1 MKSKFGYLKKEDR
14 KTILLLCDDIRM
26 HSGIAT
32 MAREIVIGTAQHF
45 NWVQLGAAIK
55 HPDAGKSLDLSQ
67 DIAKQS
73 EVEDASV
80 ILYPSSGYGDQN
92 TIRRLTATHKP
103 DAIFIFTDP
112 RYWGWLFDMERE
124 IRSKIPIV
132 YLNIWD
138 DYPSPLYNKDFYN
151 SCDLLMGISKQT
163 VNINKLVLDEKAK
176 DKVIKYVPH
185 GINSKQFYKI
195 KEDDKLIT
203 DYENFKKTVFKGKT
217 DIEFVVFFNSRNIRR
232 KSPSDLIAGYRVFCD
247 KIGKEAAKKCALV
260 MHTAPVDQ
268 NGTDLN
274 KVKEA
279 LCDPEYVN
287 VFFSTQK
294 LPTSQLNWFYNLA
307 DVTVLPSSNEGWG
320 LSLTE
325 SMMSETMIIANTT
338 GGMQDQMRFVDEKDQ
353 WIDFDADFPSNH
365 RGTYKEHG
373 EWAIPVYPSNI
384 SLVGSVPTPYIFD
397 DRCSFD
403 DIALA
408 IETVYGIPKEER
420 DARGKAGR
428 AWAKSDESRMSA
440 TMMCQNVI
448 ESIEETFV
456 KFKPRPRFELIKVED
471 KKPNIIKHKLVY

>member
-1 MKSKFGYLKKEDR
+1 MKSSEKRLTTVRIEDKLFQEFKNKMKSKFGYLKKEDR

-217 DIEFVVFFNSRNIRR
+217 GIEFVVFFNSRNIRR

-247 KIGKEAAKKCALV
+247 KQLR
-260 MHTAPVDQ
+260 
-268 NGTDLN
+268 
-274 KVKEA
+274 
-279 LCDPEYVN
+279 N
-287 VFFSTQK
+287 V
-294 LPTSQLNWFYNLA
+294 L
-307 DVTVLPSSNEGWG
+307 
-320 LSLTE
+320 
-325 SMMSETMIIANTT
+325 
-338 GGMQDQMRFVDEKDQ
+338 
-353 WIDFDADFPSNH
+353 
-365 RGTYKEHG
+365 
-373 EWAIPVYPSNI
+373 
-384 SLVGSVPTPYIFD
+384 
-397 DRCSFD
+397 
-403 DIALA
+403 
-408 IETVYGIPKEER
+408 
-420 DARGKAGR
+420 
-428 AWAKSDESRMSA
+428 
-440 TMMCQNVI
+440 
-448 ESIEETFV
+448 
-456 KFKPRPRFELIKVED
+456 
-471 KKPNIIKHKLVY
+471 